1 MRIGRMDND
10 NLKKT
15 VESVFNSAL
24 AQTANQP
31 ALQDFHHI
39 LEQSYQRLH
48 QPMRVAIVGLIKAG
62 KSTLM
67 NALLG
72 EQVVATG
79 TVEATFNINWF
90 KYDRDSSIIV
100 YFKDN
105 RSPETKSIAELQALT
120 LRAQENQDYLLSI
133 KYIEVRYPNDILKTF
148 NLIDTPGLDSFYKD
162 DSDNTKEF
170 LQLYGEELT
179 AITQQEAANADAVMY
194 LFSQSISTID
204 KDIMETFAGS
214 TLNGTTPINAIG
226 ILTKVDNCWSD
237 YDEPMIGV
245 TKIVK
250 RLSEH
255 PQIKRLFYNISP
267 ICGLLALGAQ
277 TLTLEEFQILQEL
290 AQVPPDSL
298 KSKLRV
304 QERFTQREYPEIP
317 ISPTK
322 RQLVWQKLG
331 QYGVWLAC
339 SLITQGINDL
349 ETLQTELLKSSGVL
363 ELKNLI
369 VSHFGHRAFLIKLN
383 TALQEI
389 NSAYFQQRYQ
399 LPESA
404 RGILENIVGQFE
416 QIQANDSGF
425 AEFKVLRNYYDQKL
439 DFDEVETE
447 QLLQITGEYGTDII
461 NRLGLKEPCNQQEK
475 NTVALKRMQYW
486 QERASDY
493 LGTEANSI
501 AAANILAR
509 SYEKILYEV
518 KMASNS

>member
-1 MRIGRMDND
+1 MDNT

-15 VESVFNSAL
+15 VESVFESAL
-24 AQTANQP
+24 IQTANQP
-31 ALQDFHHI
+31 ALQDFHQI
-39 LEQSYQRLH
+39 LEQAYHRLH

-72 EQVVATG
+72 EQVVVTG

-90 KYDRDSSIIV
+90 KYDRNSSIIV
-100 YFKDN
+100 HFKDK
-105 RSPETKSIAELQALT
+105 RSPETKSLAQLQALT
-120 LRAQENQDYLLSI
+120 LRAQYIQDYLLSI
-133 KYIEVRYPNDILKTF
+133 EYIEVRYPNDILKTF
-148 NLIDTPGLDSFYKD
+148 NLIDTPGLDSYYED
-162 DSDNTKEF
+162 DSANTKEF
-170 LQLYGEELT
+170 LQLHGRELT
-179 AITQQEAANADAVMY
+179 AITQKEAAQADAVMY
-194 LFSQSISTID
+194 LFSQSISMTD

-214 TLNGTTPINAIG
+214 TINGATPINAIG

-237 YDEPMIGV
+237 YDDPMIGV

-277 TLTLEEFQILQEL
+277 TLTLKEWQILQEL
-290 AQVPPDSL
+290 AQVAPDVL

-317 ISPTK
+317 VSPNQ
-322 RQLVWQKLG
+322 RQLVWLKLG

-339 SLITQGINDL
+339 SLIAQGINDL
-349 ETLQTELLKSSGVL
+349 ETLKTELLKSSGVL

-399 LPESA
+399 LPEQA
-404 RGILENIVGQFE
+404 RDIIEEIVGQFE
-416 QIQANDSGF
+416 QIEANDLGF
-425 AEFKVLRNYYDQKL
+425 AEFKVLRDYYAQKL

-447 QLLQITGEYGTDII
+447 QLLQITREYGTDTSS
-461 NRLGLKEPCNQQEK
+461 RLGLKESYSQPEQIA
-475 NTVALKRMQYW
+475 VALKRMHYW
-486 QERASDY
+486 QERALDY
-493 LGTEANSI
+493 LGTEPNSI
-501 AAANILAR
+501 AAADILAR
-509 SYEKILYEV
+509 SYERILHQV
-518 KMASNS
+518 KTTIK